1 MQRMRR
7 NKRGDYR
14 QLLCKFP
21 HPRKVAVSAV
31 KHLRQWYGMVTGIL
45 VLNFDPGKVV
55 AG

>member
-1 MQRMRR
+1 MRR

-21 HPRKVAVSAV
+21 HPRKVVVSAV